1 MSLAPRLARL
11 KPSHEGGRANLSFS
25 KVIRVGPVRRFDK
38 NLNKLY
44 ATVMI
49 VASVRLVAQTVILT
63 ARWQLN
69 KWTEGVSMRFIRP
82 TVLVMGIVLL
92 AYGSAPAQRAGP
104 QFRRPLACEP
114 LEPRTKLEALE
125 WRYESVLIK
134 GFSQIATLNARGA
147 DIRVDA
153 IELKDVGAATRALGI
168 VIALRETDDTPRENR
183 AFIDYDEI
191 DRLLRALDSIARVNE
206 TVTKLAGFEAR
217 YRTLGD
223 LEIVVF
229 RQARSGTAAS
239 FSAGLCDRVTGLITL
254 DDLDRLKAHIVEAKT
269 RLDEIK

>member
-1 MSLAPRLARL
+1 
-11 KPSHEGGRANLSFS
+11 
-25 KVIRVGPVRRFDK
+25 
-38 NLNKLY
+38 
-44 ATVMI
+44 
-49 VASVRLVAQTVILT
+49 
-63 ARWQLN
+63 
-69 KWTEGVSMRFIRP
+69 MRFIRP
-82 TVLVMGIVLL
+82 TVLVIGILLL
-92 AYGSAPAQRAGP
+92 ACGSAPAQRPGP

-134 GFSQIATLNARGA
+134 GFSQIATVSARGA

-153 IELKDVGAATRALGI
+153 VELKDAAATRALGI